1 MRAVDDVSFDLYA
14 GKTLALVGESGCG
27 KTTVGKAILQ
37 LLKTNQGSVQF
48 QQRDLQSLGREGL
61 RRTRSDLQI
70 VFQDPYAS
78 LNPRMLVGDILEEG
92 MTALAVLKTA
102 QDRQRRIKQLLD
114 QVGLPADSVLRY
126 PHEFSGGQRQRI
138 SIARAL
144 AVEPKLI
151 VCDEPTSALDV
162 SVQAQVLNLL
172 IDLQAELAMSYL
184 FITHDMAVVSYLA
197 DEVAVMHQG
206 QIVEHG
212 VTENILSQ
220 PQHAYTQK
228 LLAAVPSL

>member
-1 MRAVDDVSFDLYA
+1 M
-14 GKTLALVGESGCG
+14 GESGCG

-70 VFQDPYAS
+70 VFQDHYAS

-126 PHEFSGGQRQRI
+126 PHEFSVGQRQRI

-197 DEVAVMHQG
+197 DEVAVMHKG